1 MPEAATWASEEKY
14 VDHEM
19 IAAGHPDLFFEL
31 DSFSAVMPRHW
42 KEPGEPGETT
52 SDPWYDVRELTMGQA
67 VQLRES
73 MHAARGAH
81 EGE

>member
-1 MPEAATWASEEKY
+1 MVDTRDLVKRTEKCLSCHLGSEEKF

-42 KEPGEPGETT
+42 KEPGEPGETG
-52 SDPWYDVRELTMGQA
+52 RA
-67 VQLRES
+67 I
-73 MHAARGAH
+73 RGTTCAS
-81 EGE
+81 